1 MTTSGSRYARRIP
14 VGRVGP
20 GAWWIEVNGDGRV
33 DPVVA
38 NESDEESSR
47 VTVLLGKGGF
57 APAARGDGEG
67 RFTAAGIFPVGGK
80 PAGIALADLDGDGR
94 ADLVSADSGRDR
106 LTVRWSR
113 ATVAQ

>member
-1 MTTSGSRYARRIP
+1 MTASPNRHARRIP

-33 DPVVA
+33 DPEVA
-38 NESDEESSR
+38 NEGSNEESRR
-47 VTVLLGKGGF
+47 VTVRLGKDGF
-57 APAARGDGEG
+57 ALAARGDGEG
-67 RFTAAGIFPVGGK
+67 RFTAAGILPVGGK

-94 ADLVSADSGRDR
+94 ADLVSTDR
-106 LTVRWSR
+106 LTVRLSR